1 MIKTD
6 GLGRSLNTDALTVAG
21 QVFKSQTELKAC
33 LQRMFASNGMGVAG
47 APLHAFLLDLI
58 ARHPEASDKIG
69 CGVRAFQ
76 LGRNKLNPKG
86 VHVTLHRTDG
96 SSDDFSWKTCISGRK
111 STPHHDA
118 RAAMRTAVMSQT
130 AAAKAKCCVQCQ
142 STDGLE
148 VDHVVPF
155 AHIASK
161 FEASHTLGPF
171 KKIGMLTTLQDPAW
185 ANYHREH
192 AVLQTLC
199 KKCHNHKTFGT
210 QP

>member
-1 MIKTD
+1 MIK
-6 GLGRSLNTDALTVAG
+6 VAG
-21 QVFKSQTELKAC
+21 QVFKSQADMEARLKS
-33 LQRMFASNGMGVAG
+33 MFASNGMGVAG
-47 APLHAFLLDLI
+47 APLHAFLQALL
-58 ARHPEASDKIG
+58 ARHPEADVKIG
-69 CGVRAFQ
+69 SGVRAFQ

-86 VHVTLHRTDG
+86 VHITLHRTDG

-111 STPHHDA
+111 STPHHDN

-130 AAAKAKCCVQCQ
+130 ASAKAKCCVQCQ

-155 AHIASK
+155 ADLASK

-171 KKIGMLTTLQDPAW
+171 KRIGMLTTLQDPAW
-185 ANYHREH
+185 ANFHREH

-199 KKCHNHKTFGT
+199 KTCHNIKTFGKTTT
-210 QP
+210 QH